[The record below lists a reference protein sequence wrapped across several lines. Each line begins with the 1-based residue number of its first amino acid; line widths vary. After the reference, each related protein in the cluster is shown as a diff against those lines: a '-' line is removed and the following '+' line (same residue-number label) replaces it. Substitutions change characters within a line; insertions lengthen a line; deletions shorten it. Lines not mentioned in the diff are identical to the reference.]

1 MRPRRDDPLPPPPR
15 VGPQVK
21 VVALLNAAAGAVQ
34 HASNDSLE
42 SRLAHMFA
50 KHGVAAEIAVVTQH
64 NLQKAAEEAA
74 KRGKTGKIDAV
85 VSGGGDGSN
94 RIVAS
99 ALAHTSVPLGVL
111 PLGTL
116 NHFAKDLGIPLNLD
130 EAVETIAKGVRRR
143 IDLASV
149 NGEIFINNSSIG
161 IYPYL
166 VSDRDRLR
174 KQHAVAKWLA
184 TIPAML
190 HTLRQ
195 YPQTQ
200 LTIETKDWTRTYRT
214 PCVFVGNN
222 EYRMELTSLG
232 RRKTLDEGKLF
243 LCVVKQPTPVGFLRA
258 FLHLCLGR
266 LDPARDIER
275 FELDQLTI
283 TSHADPLAVALD
295 GDVGT
300 MHPPL
305 HYRSLPGALQV
316 IVPA

>member
-1 MRPRRDDPLPPPPR
+1 M
-15 VGPQVK
+15 K
-21 VVALLNAAAGAVQ
+21 VVALLNASAGAVA
-34 HASNDSLE
+34 HASNETLAA
-42 SRLAHMFA
+42 RLAASFA
-50 KHGVAAEIAVVTQH
+50 RHGVEAKIAIVAH
-64 NLQKAAEEAA
+64 HDLQKAAKDATG
-74 KRGKTGKIDAV
+74 RGEDGKIDAV
-85 VSGGGDGSN
+85 VAGGGDGSI
-94 RIVAS
+94 RLIAS
-99 ALAHTSVPLGVL
+99 ALARSSVPLGVL

-116 NHFAKDLGIPLNLD
+116 NHFAKDLGIPLDLD
-130 EAVETIAKGVRRR
+130 EAVETIAKGVTRE

-149 NGEIFINNSSIG
+149 NDKIFINNSSIG

-195 YPQTQ
+195 YPRTQ

-222 EYRMELTSLG
+222 EYAMELTSLG
-232 RRKTLDEGKLF
+232 RRKALDAGKLF
-243 LCVVKQPTPVGFLRA
+243 LCVVKQPTPLGLFRA

-266 LDPARDIER
+266 LDQTRDIER
-275 FELDQLTI
+275 FELDTLTI
-283 TSHADPLAVALD
+283 TSRAAQLRVALD

-316 IVPA
+316 IVPAA